1 MKYIRKVLLL
11 IVAVF
16 VVKTAHAAP
25 LFIDA
30 GADLTQLNI
39 ADKNAIPDGK
49 TDSSVPVQAAIDYLA
64 KNPEGGSLIF
74 GPGVYRV
81 GGIVVKPHV
90 KIIGTSRDKTVFRA
104 ASRSIIFDMEGG
116 ELHNFTVYGTPDEA
130 ASGANW
136 KVGTGGVGKGGSS
149 WASFTIRVGNT
160 PKLIAKDVIISNVTA
175 RECRYDCLYTRGSQN
190 LRVINCD
197 FDRAGRNII
206 SLVGNDENFLIAGCR
221 FGSLFGLYHS
231 DIEPNESHFVR
242 DGMFLN
248 CEFDGSHAGEMNTG
262 TWGAMFIFSGE
273 EKMADR
279 NITVAG
285 CTFRDIT
292 TRIRGIF
299 PDVQFLYN
307 PQLGKFVKVRT
318 NPVGE
323 LRDAT
328 IRGNRFGT
336 PQNPLKDIT
345 SGVTFTGK
353 STFEG
358 NTPEA
363 ANHTTISVESSNTQW
378 QEDHPLAVKPTAT
391 NSAPPPPV
399 ITANLKEGKVLLI
412 PLAGHRLNFA
422 TNTVLDNK
430 QEGAAD
436 IIFHSDPL
444 MAEGDAALQI
454 LPRSAWH
461 QVPDLSN
468 GKWEKSLWGIKA
480 GDVVAVKTAKGRLVM
495 MKILEQRKN
504 DYRIQ
509 FRFVP

>member
-1 MKYIRKVLLL
+1 MKYLLKVLLL
-11 IVAVF
+11 IVTVC
-16 VVKTAHAAP
+16 VLKTANAAP

-30 GADLTQLNI
+30 SADLTRLKI
-39 ADKNAIPDGK
+39 ADTNAIADGK
-49 TDSSVPVQAAIDYLA
+49 TDSSVPVQAAINYLA

-74 GPGVYRV
+74 GPGIYRV
-81 GGIVVKPHV
+81 GGIIVKPHV
-90 KIIGTSRDKTVFRA
+90 KIIG
-104 ASRSIIFDMEGG
+104 ASREKTIFRTANRSIVFDMEGG
-116 ELHNFTVYGTPDEA
+116 ELHNFTVYGTPDK
-130 ASGANW
+130 ASSGDSW
-136 KVGTGGVGKGGSS
+136 KVGSGGVGKGGSS

-231 DIEPNESHFVR
+231 DIEPNENHFVR

-262 TWGAMFIFSGE
+262 TWGAMFVFSGE
-273 EKMADR
+273 DKLADR

-323 LRDAT
+323 LRDVT
-328 IRGNRFGT
+328 IRGNTFGT
-336 PQNPLKDIT
+336 PQNPLKDIS

-358 NTPEA
+358 NTPEV
-363 ANHTTISVESSNTQW
+363 ANHTAISQQSNNGQW
-378 QEDHPLAVKPTAT
+378 QEDHPLAVQPTAPLPQKIAVAM
-391 NSAPPPPV
+391 NP
-399 ITANLKEGKVLLI
+399 KEGKVLSI

-422 TNTVLDNK
+422 TDTILQNK
-430 QEGAAD
+430 EKGDAD
-436 IIFHSDPL
+436 IIFHTDPL
-444 MAEGDAALQI
+444 MAEGNAALQI
-454 LPRSAWH
+454 LFPDAWTKT
-461 QVPDLSN
+461 PDLSRL
-468 GKWEKSLWGIKA
+468 KWEKSLWGIKA
-480 GDVVAVKTAKGRLVM
+480 GDVIAVKTGKGRLLI
-495 MKILEQRKN
+495 MKILEQHKD
-504 DYRIQ
+504 DYQIQ
-509 FRFVP
+509 FRWVK